1 MGARG
6 IADFAGRLA
15 ATISLALLP
24 TGCFV
29 LEGPPPANPLIG
41 TWSNADNDRVTF
53 SDSSVIVTPNNGKA
67 VTMGPGDCNGVFKI
81 AYGRMA
87 TAPFATL
94 FPSQPDLEAQ
104 LKKVL
109 VAADYPV
116 AEVTCD
122 QGGTTYFMLDDRQ
135 VLAVYRDAG
144 IGGLEHL
151 TRM

>member
-1 MGARG
+1 MGARR
-6 IADFAGRLA
+6 ILHFASRLA
-15 ATISLALLP
+15 AAISLALLP

-53 SDSSVIVTPNNGKA
+53 SDSSVVVTPNSGKA
-67 VTMGPGDCNGVFKI
+67 VTMGPSDCNGVFKVS
-81 AYGRMA
+81 YGRMA
-87 TAPFATL
+87 TVSFATM
-94 FPSQPDLEAQ
+94 FPTQPDLEAQ
-104 LKKVL
+104 LKKAL

-116 AEVTCD
+116 ADVTCD

-135 VLAVYRDAG
+135 VLAVYRDSG

-151 TRM
+151 TRL